1 MAKDNDTKNRFIEL
15 RGNGLSF
22 DKIVEEIGVSKGT
35 LLKWDKELKQEIS
48 EVRFIE
54 LESMIQKYGVL
65 RTERVKSYGEMLE
78 KYRKELT
85 QRDLSDVS
93 TNKLLDMALI
103 VEDRLREEM
112 KTISYYSKEMVEG
125 YDFSSLSKSPKDTWY
140 VDD

>member
-1 MAKDNDTKNRFIEL
+1 MSKDNDTKNRFIEL

-22 DKIVEEIGVSKGT
+22 DKIVKDIGVSKGT

-112 KTISYYSKEMVEG
+112 KAIRHYSKETDIESFDIDMKV
-125 YDFSSLSKSPKDTWY
+125 PKDTWC
-140 VDD
+140 VED

>member
-1 MAKDNDTKNRFIEL
+1 MKDTKTKEKFIQL

-35 LLKWDKELKQEIS
+35 LLKWEKELKQEIS

-78 KYRKELT
+78 KYRKELST
-85 QRDLSDVS
+85 RDLSDVS

-112 KTISYYSKEMVEG
+112 KDIRHYSKETKVSRLCEPCS
-125 YDFSSLSKSPKDTWY
+125 FSS
-140 VDD
+140 

>member
-1 MAKDNDTKNRFIEL
+1 MSKDNDTKHRFIEL

-22 DKIVEEIGVSKGT
+22 DKIARDIGVSKGT
-35 LLKWDKELKQEIS
+35 LLKWEKELKQEIS

-112 KTISYYSKEMVEG
+112 KDIRHYSKETDIKG
-125 YDFSSLSKSPKDTWY
+125 FDFDMKVPKDTWC
-140 VDD
+140 VED

>member
-1 MAKDNDTKNRFIEL
+1 MAKDNQSKNRFIEL

-22 DKIVEEIGVSKGT
+22 DKIVKDIGVSKGT

-65 RTERVKSYGEMLE
+65 RTERVKSYGEML
-78 KYRKELT
+78 KMYRKELT

-112 KTISYYSKEMVEG
+112 KAIRHYSKETDIEGFDFDMKVPKETWCVE
-125 YDFSSLSKSPKDTWY
+125 D
-140 VDD
+140 

>member
-1 MAKDNDTKNRFIEL
+1 MSKDNDTKHRFIEL
-15 RGNGLSF
+15 RGQGLSF
-22 DKIVEEIGVSKGT
+22 DKIVKDIGVSKGT
-35 LLKWDKELKQEIS
+35 LLQWEKELKQEIS

-78 KYRKELT
+78 KYRKELSI
-85 QRDLSDVS
+85 RDLSDVS

-112 KTISYYSKEMVEG
+112 KDIRHYSKETDIEG
-125 YDFSSLSKSPKDTWY
+125 FDFNAKVPVDTWH
-140 VDD
+140 VED

>member
-1 MAKDNDTKNRFIEL
+1 MSKDNDTKNRFIEL

-22 DKIVEEIGVSKGT
+22 DKIVKDIGVSKGT
-35 LLKWDKELKQEIS
+35 LLKWDKEFKQEIS

-78 KYRKELT
+78 KYRKELGN
-85 QRDLSDVS
+85 RDLSDVS

-103 VEDRLREEM
+103 VEDRLREEI
-112 KTISYYSKEMVEG
+112 KDIRHYSKETKE
-125 YDFSSLSKSPKDTWY
+125 SKL
-140 VDD
+140 

>member
-1 MAKDNDTKNRFIEL
+1 MKDTKTKEKFIQL

-112 KTISYYSKEMVEG
+112 KDIRHYSKETKVSGLELAFPDVPQNTWQVE
-125 YDFSSLSKSPKDTWY
+125 D
-140 VDD
+140 

>member
-1 MAKDNDTKNRFIEL
+1 MKDTKTKEKFIQL

-78 KYRKELT
+78 KYRKELST
-85 QRDLSDVS
+85 RDLSDVS

-112 KTISYYSKEMVEG
+112 KDIRHYSKETKVSGLELAFPDVPQNTWQVE
-125 YDFSSLSKSPKDTWY
+125 D
-140 VDD
+140 

>member
-1 MAKDNDTKNRFIEL
+1 MSKDNDTKNRFIEL

-35 LLKWDKELKQEIS
+35 LLKWEKELKQEIS

-54 LESMIQKYGVL
+54 LEAMIQKYGVL

-78 KYRKELT
+78 KYRKELSI
-85 QRDLSDVS
+85 RDLSDVS

-112 KTISYYSKEMVEG
+112 KDIRHYSKETKVSGLELAFPDVPQNTWQVE
-125 YDFSSLSKSPKDTWY
+125 D
-140 VDD
+140 

>member
-1 MAKDNDTKNRFIEL
+1 MSKNNDTKNRFIEL

-22 DKIVEEIGVSKGT
+22 DKIARDIGVSKGT
-35 LLKWDKELKQEIS
+35 LLKWEKELKQEIS

-85 QRDLSDVS
+85 QRVCMLWNAV
-93 TNKLLDMALI
+93 TH
-103 VEDRLREEM
+103 R
-112 KTISYYSKEMVEG
+112 
-125 YDFSSLSKSPKDTWY
+125 SP
-140 VDD
+140 

>member
-1 MAKDNDTKNRFIEL
+1 MSKDNDTKNRFIEL

-22 DKIVEEIGVSKGT
+22 DKIVKDIGVSKGT
-35 LLKWDKELKQEIS
+35 LLQWDKEFKQEIS

-65 RTERVKSYGEMLE
+65 RTERVKSYGEML
-78 KYRKELT
+78 KMYRKELSI
-85 QRDLSDVS
+85 RDLSDVS

-112 KTISYYSKEMVEG
+112 KAIRHYSKETDIEG
-125 YDFSSLSKSPKDTWY
+125 FDFDMKVPKDTWY
-140 VDD
+140 VED